1 MINPKEFQ
9 IPFLIENSFYRK
21 KCKKCGCY
29 FWTLNKERETCG
41 ESPCEPYV
49 FLKKSMFNRKCSLN
63 EMRKLFLNF
72 FKKYGHEILSPRP
85 VVARWRDDL
94 YLTIASIALF
104 QPFVTNGITPP
115 PANPLVISQ
124 PCIRLVDIDNVGLT
138 MGRHLTI
145 FEMGGHH
152 AFNYPNLKV
161 YWKNET
167 VKYCHE
173 FLTKTLGAPPEEI
186 TYKESFWEGG
196 GNAGPSFEVCI
207 GGLEVATLVFM
218 CYKTVNGNYIE
229 MPLKIVDTGYGI
241 ERLAWVSTKL
251 PTAFHVIYPGLME
264 KLLNII
270 GINIS
275 SEFLKEYVYI
285 MSSLKGDY
293 NSIKKIVSQN
303 IGINLNEL
311 IKLISPLET
320 LFGILDHTKCLTF
333 MLADGIVPSNT
344 GEGYLARLVL
354 RRTMK
359 LMKLLNIKLPL
370 TEIIDMQIKL
380 WGETFPRL
388 KEMRSII
395 LDMVSIEEERY
406 KRTLAKGSSI
416 IERICKNLTKK
427 SENKLSIDTLIELY
441 DSHGIPPEITQKV
454 ASKFGVEV
462 EIPNNFYAIVAAKHQ
477 AKTKKIK
484 EEKIPFHID
493 VTQFPKTKLLYYDDP
508 YKFTFKAKVLGV
520 IDNYIIL
527 DKTAFYPEGGGQPS
541 DTGYII
547 WNSNKASIID
557 VQKINDVVIH
567 RVDGPLPPIGSII
580 TGIID
585 EKRRLAL
592 MRNHTATH
600 ILLAAATK
608 VLGRHIWQA
617 GTQKDVNRSRLDI
630 THYKQLSYDEVR
642 KIELLANNYVM
653 ANLKV
658 KTSFMNRTEA
668 EQKFGFRLYQ
678 GGVVPGRDIR
688 VVEIGDIDV
697 QACGGTHCK
706 STGEIGLIKILRAH
720 RIQDG
725 VIRLEF
731 ACGEAALIY
740 IQNQEAL
747 INKIAKTLNTQ
758 ISYIP
763 ETIEKLKLEV
773 KSLRHK
779 SRILWKHYM
788 SILKEQLIKNQKNI
802 GQFKLI
808 TGTLSELS
816 MKDLIDLAAAII
828 KEVQNSIVSLF
839 NIDGEAVT
847 FVIMA
852 EENAVKLGLNCH
864 TLAKE
869 ISQILS
875 GKGGGRNNLAQGS
888 GKNASKIKDAVNL
901 IEQFLSSITK

>member
-1 MINPKEFQ
+1 
-9 IPFLIENSFYRK
+9 
-21 KCKKCGCY
+21 
-29 FWTLNKERETCG
+29 
-41 ESPCEPYV
+41 
-49 FLKKSMFNRKCSLN
+49 
-63 EMRKLFLNF
+63 
-72 FKKYGHEILSPRP
+72 
-85 VVARWRDDL
+85 
-94 YLTIASIALF
+94 
-104 QPFVTNGITPP
+104 
-115 PANPLVISQ
+115 
-124 PCIRLVDIDNVGLT
+124 
-138 MGRHLTI
+138 
-145 FEMGGHH
+145 
-152 AFNYPNLKV
+152 
-161 YWKNET
+161 
-167 VKYCHE
+167 
-173 FLTKTLGAPPEEI
+173 
-186 TYKESFWEGG
+186 
-196 GNAGPSFEVCI
+196 
-207 GGLEVATLVFM
+207 
-218 CYKTVNGNYIE
+218 
-229 MPLKIVDTGYGI
+229 
-241 ERLAWVSTKL
+241 
-251 PTAFHVIYPGLME
+251 
-264 KLLNII
+264 
-270 GINIS
+270 
-275 SEFLKEYVYI
+275 
-285 MSSLKGDY
+285 
-293 NSIKKIVSQN
+293 QN

-359 LMKLLNIKLPL
+359 LMKLLNIELPL

-839 NIDGEAVT
+839 NIDGEVVT

-888 GKNASKIKDAVNL
+888 GKNAGKIKDAVNL